1 MIQKIKKVLP
11 GKKKE
16 TNNLPTRITNDT
28 VAEHREKVL
37 AGGRKL
43 KYPLQ
48 YTKRKLV
55 RNTILISLGALV
67 AFVVLVWVQL
77 YVWRDTSEWAYRVTR
92 VVPVPV
98 AQIDGE
104 YVRYSDYLLY
114 YRSTVA
120 VLENQG
126 RSGDDLSK
134 DRM

>member
-55 RNTILISLGALV
+55 RNTILIPWRARGVCRARLGSALR
-67 AFVVLVWVQL
+67 LER
-77 YVWRDTSEWAYRVTR
+77 YERVGLSCYAR
-92 VVPVPV
+92 
-98 AQIDGE
+98 
-104 YVRYSDYLLY
+104 
-114 YRSTVA
+114 RS
-120 VLENQG
+120 
-126 RSGDDLSK
+126 RSGGSD
-134 DRM
+134 